1 MIENV
6 EAISYIPAHHRCLHH
21 HHWWSQLQSKQ
32 AALRKFLM
40 KLLTIKKLH
49 TLSPGPVFGVRT
61 WLRDEH
67 FTDDGRQY
75 IIEISEMNTLRSPQD
90 SSDQR
95 LGVIIRLKQSD
106 RADIFTRDVKLIIT
120 RPDTCYGVFNYQ
132 IESAKLALTVLLT
145 CLVFKMSQA
154 LNCLRQWRPDH
165 KFVGNSPWT
174 FLCMRVDLC
183 NTIRNVLIFPQV
195 KNQRNSSN
203 ILLDHWVSNV
213 RK

>member
-1 MIENV
+1 
-6 EAISYIPAHHRCLHH
+6 
-21 HHWWSQLQSKQ
+21 
-32 AALRKFLM
+32 M

-67 FTDDGRQY
+67 FTDDGWQY

-132 IESAKLALTVLLT
+132 IESAKLALTIVLT
-145 CLVFKMSQA
+145 CLVFRMSQA
-154 LNCLRQWRPDH
+154 LNCLRQWWPDH
-165 KFVGNSPWT
+165 KFVGNSPWD
-174 FLCMRVDLC
+174 FLMHACRSL
-183 NTIRNVLIFPQV
+183 
-195 KNQRNSSN
+195 
-203 ILLDHWVSNV
+203 
-213 RK
+213 

>member
-1 MIENV
+1 MWYKPCWGLKAPRMSASCIKILVCDRECRRPYHIFQLIIAAFIIIIMV
-6 EAISYIPAHHRCLHH
+6 ESAP
-21 HHWWSQLQSKQ
+21 LQSKQ

-67 FTDDGRQY
+67 FTDDGWQY
-75 IIEISEMNTLRSPQD
+75 IIEISEMNTLSSPQD

-120 RPDTCYGVFNYQ
+120 RPDTCYGVFNYL
-132 IESAKLALTVLLT
+132 IESAKLALTISV
-145 CLVFKMSQA
+145 VPNSKIW
-154 LNCLRQWRPDH
+154 LNTEYRIYSG
-165 KFVGNSPWT
+165 FENAS
-174 FLCMRVDLC
+174 
-183 NTIRNVLIFPQV
+183 NTEYWIYSVPKKWLNT
-195 KNQRNSSN
+195 NTE
-203 ILLDHWVSNV
+203 
-213 RK
+213 